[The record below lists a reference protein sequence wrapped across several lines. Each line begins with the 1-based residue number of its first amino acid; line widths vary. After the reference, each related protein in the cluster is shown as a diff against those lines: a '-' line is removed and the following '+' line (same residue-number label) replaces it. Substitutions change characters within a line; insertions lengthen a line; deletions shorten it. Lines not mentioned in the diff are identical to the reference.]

1 MVIDAHHHI
10 PAQDPEGYVA
20 RLRAECVRLGID
32 RVVVCSAGPPDWAS
46 NEKIAELQAANADL
60 LIGLGYLQ
68 LGAVTVKDVDRV
80 YELGLK
86 GLKFI
91 WPLRDYDDDEF
102 LPIYDRAAALGLP
115 ALFHLGIVAREPNQR
130 FRDVSMAR
138 MRPVFL
144 DRIARRLPELQII
157 GAHFG
162 NPWYDEA
169 AELARMHPNVF
180 FDLTGSSM
188 KKKSPQYFAEL
199 LWWGRDEQYGR
210 MGDNHPYQKVLFG
223 TDVGVEMMEDV
234 LNDYRRLMDHL
245 QMSDEFRA
253 LVMGG
258 TAARIFGLDRS
269 A

>member
-1 MVIDAHHHI
+1 MVIDCHHHI

-20 RLRAECVRLGID
+20 RLRAECAHLGID
-32 RVVVCSAGPPDWAS
+32 RVVVMSAGPPDWAS
-46 NEKIAELQAANADL
+46 NEKIAELQHANPDL

-91 WPLRDYDDDEF
+91 WPLANYDDDAF

-115 ALFHLGIVAREPNQR
+115 ALFHLGIVAREPNQHLK
-130 FRDVSMAR
+130 DVSMAR
-138 MRPVFL
+138 MRPVYL
-144 DRIARRLPELQII
+144 ARIARRLPELKLI

-162 NPWYDEA
+162 NPWYEEA

-180 FDLTGSSM
+180 FDVTGSTL
-188 KKKSPQYFAEL
+188 KKKSPAYFDEL
-199 LWWGRDEQYGR
+199 LWWGKDEQYGR
-210 MGDNHPYQKVLFG
+210 MGNNHPYQKIVFG
-223 TDVGVEMMEDV
+223 TDVGVEMMADV
-234 LNDYRRLMDHL
+234 LGDYRRLLDHL
-245 QMSDEFRA
+245 QMSEEFRA

-258 TAARIFGLDRS
+258 TVADIFGLTG
-269 A
+269 

>member
-1 MVIDAHHHI
+1 MVIDCHHHL
-10 PAQDPEGYVA
+10 PAHDPEGYIEK
-20 RLRAECVRLGID
+20 LRAECARLSID
-32 RVVVCSAGPPDWAS
+32 RVVIMSAGPPDWAC
-46 NEKIAELQAANADL
+46 NEKVAEMQHRHPDL

-91 WPLRDYDDDEF
+91 WPLSNYDDDAF

-115 ALFHLGIVAREPNQR
+115 ALFHLGIVAREPGQHLK
-130 FRDVSMAR
+130 DVSMAR

-144 DRIARRLPELQII
+144 DRIARRLPTLNII

-162 NPWYDEA
+162 NPWYEEA

-180 FDLTGSSM
+180 FDLTGSTL
-188 KKKSPQYFAEL
+188 KKKRPEYVDEL
-199 LWWGRDEQYGR
+199 LWWGKDEQYGR

-223 TDVGVEMMEDV
+223 TDVEVTMMEDV
-234 LNDYRRLMDHL
+234 LSDYRAVLDTCG
-245 QMSDEFRA
+245 MSEDFRR

-258 TAARIFGLDRS
+258 TARRIFGL
-269 A
+269 

>member
-10 PAQDPEGYVA
+10 PAEDPEGYVA
-20 RLRAECVRLGID
+20 RLRRECERLGID
-32 RVVVCSAGPPDWAS
+32 RVVVMSAGPPDWAS
-46 NEKIAELQAANADL
+46 NEKVAELQAANPDL

-86 GLKFI
+86 GLKLI
-91 WPLRDYDDDEF
+91 WPLKNYDDDDF
-102 LPIYDRAAALGLP
+102 LPIYDRAAALNLP
-115 ALFHLGIVAREPNQR
+115 CLFHLGIVAREPNQHLK
-130 FRDVSMAR
+130 DVSMAR

-144 DRIARRLPELQII
+144 DRLARRLPGLNII

-162 NPWYDEA
+162 NPWYEEA

-180 FDLTGSSM
+180 FDLTGSTL
-188 KKKSPQYFAEL
+188 KKKQPAYIDEL
-199 LWWGRDEQYGR
+199 LWWGKNQQYGR
-210 MGDNHPYQKVLFG
+210 MGDNHPYQKILFG

-234 LNDYRRLMDHL
+234 LNDYRKVLDHM
-245 QMSDEFRA
+245 QMSEEFRA

-258 TAARIFGLDRS
+258 TAARIFGLG
-269 A
+269 